1 MSINYPKCYSTI
13 YIKNGLVRGKQRY
26 RCRECRCNFTE
37 DDNRNKYDN
46 KTKNLAIRMYLN
58 NCGFRRIAAILDIP
72 LTTIFS
78 WVKKAGQIVD
88 EMVKNR
94 LPITS

>member
-1 MSINYPKCYSTI
+1 
-13 YIKNGLVRGKQRY
+13 
-26 RCRECRCNFTE
+26 
-37 DDNRNKYDN
+37 
-46 KTKNLAIRMYLN
+46 MYLN

-78 WVKKAGQIVD
+78 WVKKAGQTVD

-94 LPITS
+94 QEQAEEIEILEMDELFTFVKKA